1 MGVLNYSQ
9 RKNSPDWIKLNQQ
22 LNHSCTWFQLQYCA
36 SIVQRQLVGFLW
48 VGGVVYSHLDLIR
61 RCPHHPCF
69 GRLTI
74 KCCNQDFHMLGW
86 KFEVKYYFQ
95 HSFGHFFVGVGDFGD
110 HVHGFITSSFT
121 RITKLCQYILQTCP
135 PCFSESWARL
145 YLILGSLDVDSTRQK
160 IIAQKLVLCHILFH
174 LVRWDYTRNL

>member
-1 MGVLNYSQ
+1 MNTVSIAHGFN
-9 RKNSPDWIKLNQQ
+9 W
-22 LNHSCTWFQLQYCA
+22 TWFQLQYCA

-61 RCPHHPCF
+61 RYPPHPCF
-69 GRLTI
+69 GRFTFQ
-74 KCCNQDFHMLGW
+74 CCNQDFHILGW

-95 HSFGHFFVGVGDFGD
+95 RGHFYVGVGDFGD

-121 RITKLCQYILQTCP
+121 RMTKLCQYVLQTCP

-145 YLILGSLDVDSTRQK
+145 YLILGSLDVDSTRQNNRPK
-160 IIAQKLVLCHILFH
+160 TCSLPYLVSPCQMGLHKEFAKFL
-174 LVRWDYTRNL
+174 